1 MNIPAHN
8 LVSLGGVTIGL
19 CLFAWQFTRWWA
31 GHKKKNLKALR
42 HLAPF
47 LLCLAYGML
56 LILCAGGL
64 LGLAADYSLW
74 GASAIGDAVLVYG
87 VGGTSPAVTRTSN
100 IALTPG
106 GHSVVVIGTVV
117 LLAVWTRTRGWRW
130 DLFSG
135 VAAGVT
141 LGLASGIAGVAG
153 YVLSPVVSTLGD
165 AVGGLL

>member
-1 MNIPAHN
+1 VNIPAHN
-8 LVSLGGVTIGL
+8 LVSLGGVTVGL
-19 CLFAWQFTRWWA
+19 SLVGWQLTRWWA
-31 GHKKKNLKALR
+31 GHKKKNLKAFR

-47 LLCLAYGML
+47 LLTLAYGML

-87 VGGTSPAVTRTSN
+87 VGGAAPTVTRTSN
-100 IALTPG
+100 IALSPG
-106 GHSVVVIGTVV
+106 GHAVVVIGTVV
-117 LLAVWTRTRGWRW
+117 LVAVWTRTRGWRW

-135 VAAGVT
+135 VVAGVT
-141 LGLASGIAGVAG
+141 LGLASGIAGTAG